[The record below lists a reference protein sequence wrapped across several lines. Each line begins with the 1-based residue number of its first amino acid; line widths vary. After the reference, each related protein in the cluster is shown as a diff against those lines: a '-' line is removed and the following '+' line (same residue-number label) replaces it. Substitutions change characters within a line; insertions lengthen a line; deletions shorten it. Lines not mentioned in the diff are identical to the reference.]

1 MFNVAIELAI
11 TSIDDLICFIID
23 AIMNFYN
30 ISDQPYHDL
39 HYTKDAEERPC
50 YIYMSVE
57 ALKNISTMLSQT
69 TYLDIIQPTK
79 DEYSKLLLEL
89 AEQLKIVHAAKAS
102 AKRHC
107 PRHSIAH
114 HNDAEAFCQ
123 ANDINYTTYSRS
135 DPDRINL
142 DLLWWLACIELEHIL
157 ESIKHTVA
165 GHLDNFS

>member
-1 MFNVAIELAI
+1 MFNVAVELAI
-11 TSIDDLICFIID
+11 TSIDSLGCFMLD
-23 AIMNFYN
+23 AVLSFSRSFLPSY
-30 ISDQPYHDL
+30 SDL
-39 HYTKDAEERPC
+39 HYTKDAEGRPC
-50 YIYMSVE
+50 YIYKSVE
-57 ALKNISTMLSQT
+57 ALKNISGMLSQT
-69 TYLDIIQPTK
+69 TYLDIIKPTK
-79 DEYSKLLLEL
+79 DEYSNFLLRL
-89 AEQLKIVHAAKAS
+89 AEQLKIVYAVKAS

-114 HNDAEAFCQ
+114 HSDVEAFCQ

-142 DLLWWLACIELEHIL
+142 DLLQWLASIELEHIL